1 MNFQSCSLIC
11 IQVGY
16 VAEGSESG
24 AKFSEV
30 ELTEGVCL
38 KICKCSVSIFFQD
51 FII

>member
-1 MNFQSCSLIC
+1 MNFQNCSLIF

-38 KICKCSVSIFFQD
+38 KIC
-51 FII
+51 